1 MKINQ
6 FKMKAPQKPTNRTYI
21 IGNAQT
27 ERELRLELEEYAEEV
42 RSVREELRKVDE
54 FRGEYERRG
63 KLLTTAQQEADKVPA
78 LMTQIEDL
86 RSALIEMRE
95 VLTEDTN
102 EKTTE

>member
-1 MKINQ
+1 
-6 FKMKAPQKPTNRTYI
+6 MKAPQKPTNRTYI

-63 KLLTTAQQEADKVPA
+63 KLLTTAQREADKVPA

>member
-1 MKINQ
+1 V
-6 FKMKAPQKPTNRTYI
+6 
-21 IGNAQT
+21 
-27 ERELRLELEEYAEEV
+27 ELEEYAEEV
-42 RSVREELRKVDE
+42 RTARVELDQMEEFKK
-54 FRGEYERRG
+54 EYERRG
-63 KLLTTAQQEADKVPA
+63 KLLTTAQREADKVPA